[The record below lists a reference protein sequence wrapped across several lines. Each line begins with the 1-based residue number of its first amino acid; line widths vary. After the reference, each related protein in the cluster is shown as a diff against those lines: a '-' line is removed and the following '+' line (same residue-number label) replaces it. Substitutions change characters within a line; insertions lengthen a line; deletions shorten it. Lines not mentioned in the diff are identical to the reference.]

1 MYKTEYVT
9 HIRNLKQALNNGL
22 LLRKFLRSIK
32 FNQNS
37 WLKPYID
44 MNTDL
49 RKKGKKTW
57 RKAFKLMNNAVLGK
71 TIENVRKHRHLKFA
85 TRERRRN
92 YLVSEPNYGTT
103 KPSTEHLLAIEMKKS
118 EILDE

>member
-1 MYKTEYVT
+1 MHKTEYVT

-32 FNQNS
+32 FNQNP

-49 RKKGKKTW
+49 RKKGKKNLE
-57 RKAFKLMNNAVLGK
+57 KGFQA
-71 TIENVRKHRHLKFA
+71 
-85 TRERRRN
+85 
-92 YLVSEPNYGTT
+92 
-103 KPSTEHLLAIEMKKS
+103 
-118 EILDE
+118 DE